1 MVVFWRSLLMY
12 PSVPADAALRV
23 LEVVVVLKR
32 AVDSGHDILDSTIVA
47 YCALSCL
54 PTKCSVTP
62 EGSHYSGGE
71 VPVRPTVVAFER
83 DHPRALPG
91 Q

>member
-1 MVVFWRSLLMY
+1 MY

-32 AVDSGHDILDSTIVA
+32 AVDSGHDILDSTIVE
-47 YCALSCL
+47 YCASLCL
-54 PTKCSVTP
+54 PTKYSVTP
-62 EGSHYSGGE
+62 EGSHYSGCNVSVLPIVVGFE
-71 VPVRPTVVAFER
+71 HFLPV
-83 DHPRALPG
+83 

>member
-1 MVVFWRSLLMY
+1 MVV
-12 PSVPADAALRV
+12 VP
-23 LEVVVVLKR
+23 KR
-32 AVDSGHDILDSTIVA
+32 TVGSGCGILDSTIVA